1 MEVELTEPSLEHMPG
16 AIERFAAAIAAR
28 ARAGFESRT
37 QRTCEVGTREGCL
50 R

>member
-1 MEVELTEPSLEHMPG
+1 MEVELTEPSLFLEHMPG

-37 QRTCEVGTREGCL
+37 QRT
-50 R
+50 